1 MNTTLTSGH
10 LVVLQDS
17 FAEKLLDLLNEA
29 LAADAVIPYLGP
41 GLLGLSSAETPVPHS
56 PEAVAAALNTR
67 APAPS
72 KIRTNMWS
80 VAQFIEQRR
89 HRRTL
94 QAWMAEIFAAP
105 TAPTVLHAWLA
116 KLPLSL
122 IIDSWYDGAMR
133 AALADA
139 GRKEVVEIQG
149 VTRANQFGDI
159 WMKTYDL
166 AGSELEPGSV
176 AKTVLYTPHGSI
188 RPAANFLVADSDYVE
203 VLTEIDI
210 QTPIPDVVK
219 ERRTNRGF
227 FFFGCRFNDQMLR
240 TFARQI
246 MKRSEGPHCTIMDA
260 QTLTRN
266 EAKFLAASGITVI
279 DLPANEAVARLVGSG
294 SAADGGQDQHRGRL

>member
-1 MNTTLTSGH
+1 MKTILTPRH
-10 LVVLQDS
+10 LVVLRDS

-41 GLLGLSSAETPVPHS
+41 GLLRLSSAETPVPHG

-72 KIRTNMWS
+72 RIRTNMWS

-105 TAPTVLHAWLA
+105 AAPTVLHAWLA

-133 AALADA
+133 AALAEA
-139 GRKEVVEIQG
+139 GRADVVEIQG
-149 VTRANQFGDI
+149 VTRANEIGNI
-159 WMKTYDL
+159 WTKTYDL
-166 AGSELEPGSV
+166 SGNELGPGPA
-176 AKTVLYTPHGSI
+176 AKTVLYTPHGSV

-219 ERRTNRGF
+219 ERRINRGF
-227 FFFGCRFNDQMLR
+227 FFVGCRFNDQMLR
-240 TFARQI
+240 TYARQI
-246 MKRSEGPHCTIMDA
+246 MKRSEGSHFAVIDA
-260 QTLTRN
+260 ATLTRN
-266 EAKFLAASGITVI
+266 ERRFLAESAITVI
-279 DLPANEAVARLVGSG
+279 DMPAAVAAARLVGAG
-294 SAADGGQDQHRGRL
+294 TAADGGQD